1 MENAR
6 PFSFWTGLTLLD
18 ITFCVVGGW
27 VSYNKAAHSALLKSS
42 KQYNADCLCRRFDI
56 IMQRQRRGNDTLR
69 RQRSYHATVTWSVEH
84 CH

>member
-42 KQYNADCLCRRFDI
+42 KQYNADCVGASTLSCSDRDVATIPYVDSART
-56 IMQRQRRGNDTLR
+56 MQPSHGR
-69 RQRSYHATVTWSVEH
+69 
-84 CH
+84 